1 MEGYGRMAG
10 VLENDRCVIVFS
22 NGIMKSYR
30 LLIIAWYVNLY
41 HPSEFI
47 RNLKKINPGV
57 DISLMYSKP
66 IVEAIPEDLYE
77 NTEELICVK
86 TYSGRIRIKLFR
98 ILADRILFL
107 KSFIHVSK
115 QKYDIVNIHY
125 AKPRLSYVMSWIKRS
140 AKTIVI
146 SPWGSDVLR
155 VEGESRIKH
164 LRKVYSLASYV
175 TVSKDSNIGKQVIEK
190 FGVDSN
196 KLVKLGWGGD
206 LFDFIQNNKSSVSIE
221 SAKERFGLNGR
232 FVITCGYNPQIQQ
245 RHEEIINAING
256 IRDQLPDNLTLL
268 FPFTYGYGGLEYYRE
283 SIKEKAK
290 GLGIP
295 FVSVEER
302 LNMSDLLKLRMATDI
317 FVHIQTTD
325 AGSRSVMEYVLLN
338 KKVVH
343 GSWIKYAYLEKYRP
357 SCYFPI
363 DRLEDLGECI
373 LKAYNTKIGPLPQEV
388 MDIIM
393 ARGWKQRMILWNSF
407 FESVI

>member
-1 MEGYGRMAG
+1 
-10 VLENDRCVIVFS
+10 
-22 NGIMKSYR
+22 MKSYR

-66 IVEAIPEDLYE
+66 RVEAIPEDLYE
-77 NTEELICVK
+77 NTSELICVK
-86 TYSGRIRIKLFR
+86 QYSGKIRINLFR
-98 ILADRILFL
+98 LLMDRLLFL
-107 KSFIHVSK
+107 KAFVHVSK

-125 AKPRLSYVMSWIKRS
+125 AKPRLSFVIPWIKKAS
-140 AKTIVI
+140 KTIII

-175 TVSKDSNIGKQVIEK
+175 TVGKESFIGRQVIEK
-190 FGVDSN
+190 FGVDPN
-196 KLVKLGWGGD
+196 KMVKLGWGGEF
-206 LFDFIQNNKSSVSIE
+206 FDFIQDNRGSVTIE
-221 SAKERFGLNGR
+221 EAKERFGLSGR
-232 FVITCGYNPQIQQ
+232 YVVTCGYNPQIQQ
-245 RHEEIINAING
+245 RHEAIINAIDS
-256 IRDQLPDNLTLL
+256 IRDRLPDNLTLL

-283 SIKEKAK
+283 SIKEKAR

-302 LNMSDLLKLRMATDI
+302 LNVSDLLKLRMATDI
-317 FVHIQTTD
+317 FVHIQSTD

-343 GSWIKYAYLEKYRP
+343 GSWIKYAYLEKYQP
-357 SCYFPI
+357 SCYFPV

-373 LKAYNTKIGPLPQEV
+373 LKAYNTIIEPLPQEV
-388 MDIIM
+388 MEIIM
-393 ARGWKQRMILWNSF
+393 ARSWKNRMVLWNSF
-407 FESVI
+407 FESVV